1 MPDVTFNN
9 GGLVGIETSQ
19 ISSEVSKVKLL
30 HKTEEISVRCVWI
43 RITVL
48 NVNSDITLVSLIVV
62 GVIR

>member
-1 MPDVTFNN
+1 MPDITFNN

-19 ISSEVSKVKLL
+19 ISSEVSKVKLP

-48 NVNSDITLVSLIVV
+48 NVNSDITLVTLIVTS
-62 GVIR
+62 VIR